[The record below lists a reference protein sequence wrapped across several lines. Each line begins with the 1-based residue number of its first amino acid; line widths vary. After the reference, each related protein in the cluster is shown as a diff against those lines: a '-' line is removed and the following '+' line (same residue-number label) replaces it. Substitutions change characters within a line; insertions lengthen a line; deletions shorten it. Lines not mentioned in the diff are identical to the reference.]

1 MMKPLELLQR
11 LIQFDS
17 QTESPGES
25 EITRFLVD
33 YMGALGIETH
43 LEEVEPGRYNAIGV
57 WRGFGQGK
65 SLMFNG
71 HVDTNPVS
79 EGWTVD
85 PWAGTCDDI
94 FIYGIGVSNMKAG
107 CAAYLSAIQ
116 QLIHAGF
123 QPRGDVILTFV
134 IGELQNGVGTHQM
147 LRNGWRSDYF
157 VNCEPT
163 DLQALTMHAGAFNF
177 DVELVGETRHIS
189 KREDA
194 VDAIAAACV
203 VIPKF
208 NALQFSGA
216 ESEEHQRINRCN
228 VGVVRGA
235 LSREFREW
243 RPPQIADFVRFSGTA
258 RFSPSQSMESVL
270 GDMRDVLERLD
281 KDFPGIKATV
291 ERQVKRENRPYFTP
305 FAVDKDAE
313 VVRYLNQAWREVRP
327 GNQPTGAI
335 EPCCFFGS
343 DAAHLADAG
352 IQGVVCGPGGKYNT
366 MPDERVEIV
375 DYLDA
380 IEIYKKM
387 TLQICGPGKEQSGH
401 R

>member
-1 MMKPLELLQR
+1 MARPLETLSR
-11 LIQFDS
+11 LVQFNS
-17 QTESPGES
+17 QTETPGES
-25 EITRFLVD
+25 EITRFLAD
-33 YMGALGIETH
+33 YMDGLGLETH

-57 WRGFGQGK
+57 WKGSADGK

-71 HVDTNPVS
+71 HVDTNPVT

-85 PWAGTCDDI
+85 PWAGTRDDE

-107 CAAYLSAIQ
+107 CAAYLSAVE
-116 QLIHAGF
+116 QLREEGF
-123 QPRGDVILTFV
+123 APRGDVILTFV
-134 IGELQNGVGTHQM
+134 VGELQNGVGTYQM

-189 KREDA
+189 KRDMA
-194 VDAIAAACV
+194 VDAIAAACD
-203 VIPKF
+203 VIPRF
-208 NALQFSGA
+208 NALKFSGA
-216 ESEEHQRINRCN
+216 ESEAHRAINRCN

-258 RFSPSQSMESVL
+258 RYSPSQSMDSVL
-270 GDMRDVLERLD
+270 GDMRELLRELEAEYPKL
-281 KDFPGIKATV
+281 KATV
-291 ERQVKRENRPYFTP
+291 KRQVTRDDRPHFTP
-305 FAVDKDAE
+305 FAVDRDAE
-313 VVRYLNQAWREVRP
+313 IVRQLNDAWRQVR
-327 GNQPTGAI
+327 GGEQTTGAI

-343 DAAHLADAG
+343 DAAHLANAG
-352 IQGVVCGPGGKYNT
+352 IQGIVCGPGGKYNT
-366 MPDERVEIV
+366 MPDERVDIV

-380 IEIYKKM
+380 IEIYKKL
-387 TLQICGPGKEQSGH
+387 TVQICGPSGEWH
-401 R
+401 GRR